1 MTAADSHQDVFSSWM
16 KSLGT
21 GAGTDTLIRFAG
33 SKSNSIDLTHAHPSG
48 LQQFLMGRKTR
59 LSMLLKDRE
68 SFLEAAVVAANL
80 VAKIS
85 ELSDDRGIDVGY
97 VAAGVTSWRS
107 IVNGRSEQFG
117 APVMLGKISLVRR
130 EDDDDFDV
138 QITERASANPALLR
152 HLARELDVHISA
164 QQLNGAAYTTARFD
178 PHAALTVVRRETNEI
193 PGFYAQDQILISTF
207 ADLVDPA
214 DPDLVDPTHPV
225 IGRLIAAHAPDAVE
239 KPVAEAAE
247 GAVNE
252 TPEAERN
259 NETEAASSSF
269 EFPEPDVAHP
279 SSDERDPAQE
289 FLVLDADVSQQN
301 VLDYVAA
308 GESVVVNAAAGTGQT
323 QTAVNAVALLVRE
336 GKRVLVVAERKNT
349 ARGFMERLESLKLD
363 SIAAHLTPQFGVEQF
378 RSKITQAILRNE
390 RATEPKLEKL
400 HETLVT
406 HRHALVDHVASLHTV
421 RERWNCSPYQ
431 AMQELAALTSLNPA
445 PATEV
450 QLKRSV
456 LDSLLER
463 SDVSTKL
470 ERAAELGAF
479 SQDAASK
486 PWYGAN
492 VRNRQA
498 AEDALELVQSLKKDF
513 EPLRERLAKTA
524 EESQIRPGT
533 SFAQWREQLEMLI
546 TVRSSLDKFE
556 PDIFDH
562 SVEDLIAATGSS
574 AWRRANKVEMSSMT
588 RSRLR
593 RVAKEFV
600 RPGVHLTNLHE
611 ALIDVQVQRERWQ
624 KYATSQR
631 HPSVPLGL
639 GDLKRD
645 LESVAERLQKLAA
658 LLPKDESLN
667 VESQSIEDLSK
678 RLNDLANDD
687 ATLRL
692 LPERNI
698 LEDQL
703 KERGLSEFLEDLRNR
718 QVRAE
723 MVKDEL
729 NLAWWRSALMAMISG
744 DDFLAMSD
752 GNMLRKIEAE
762 YRLADAAHV
771 QSGADR
777 LRWSLTKNWRDALVD
792 HRGAS
797 RDLRT
802 MLKIGDPTL
811 EQFASLP
818 AALVNS
824 TVPVLVGSPLHLAS
838 NIPTSM
844 VFDAVVLLDAYS
856 LSLRSAIGMISKS
869 SQVIAFGD
877 TMLGAPRSFEV
888 SVDPTATNREPDAPL
903 SALEQLSTVLPT
915 LSLEKVYRGVDERLT
930 ALLSEWYYDSE
941 LERLPGARA
950 FSGAFPGISVEYV
963 QDGTGVPS
971 IPMQP
976 VESTVAEVNR
986 VVDMVFAHIRRRP
999 VHSLAVIAGND
1010 VHARKIAEAIRIQ
1023 LPNYRWAN
1031 EFFQRQDDPFV
1042 VTSVQRAH
1050 SVERDAV
1057 IFALGYGR
1065 NTHGKVSNQ
1074 FGLLSEAQ
1082 GDEYLVSALTR
1093 PRASLQLV
1101 SSLRKEDVE
1110 WDRITSAPRFF
1121 LTLVGRLL
1129 DGESGIKG
1137 EGQAIADPLV
1147 RDLKERLEM
1156 LGARVQQSY
1165 RGVLDLAVASRD
1177 AEIAKGQH
1185 PLAVISD
1192 GTDSYRELSVRERS
1206 RLRPQRLEAMGWR
1219 YIPLWTIDVFSDPGT
1234 VAQRLGEYLGLF
1246 TTPDQP
1252 TPRTTSTPGDST
1264 PVKPTQAPVNGT
1276 NGVSKETETPAEALK
1291 DQAQMNDEALAKENA
1306 GAKENAEVSDNAPAN
1321 EATAA
1326 LGKSNTTV
1334 APPKRTTINDI
1345 PPASQVLP
1353 RVAKEDDPRA
1363 WGDSDDSDRDQW
1375 LKDQRPPHWG

>member
-48 LQQFLMGRKTR
+48 LSQFLMGRRTR
-59 LSMLLKDRE
+59 LSMLLRDRE
-68 SFLEAAVVAANL
+68 TYLEAATVAANL

-97 VAAGVTSWRS
+97 VAAGVTSWRAL
-107 IVNGRSEQFG
+107 VNGRSEQFG

-130 EDDDDFDV
+130 EEEDDYDV

-164 QQLNGAAYTTARFD
+164 QQLNAAAYTTARFD
-178 PHAALTVVRRETNEI
+178 PHAALSVVRRETNEL

-214 DPDLVDPTHPV
+214 DPDHLDPTHPV
-225 IGRLIAAHAPDAVE
+225 IGRLIAAHAADVIE
-239 KPVAEAAE
+239 KPASEMSAAPSASVEGSESESAEAAASATE
-247 GAVNE
+247 GESE
-252 TPEAERN
+252 TP
-259 NETEAASSSF
+259 AASSSF
-269 EFPEPDVAHP
+269 EFPEPEVDHP
-279 SSDERDPAQE
+279 SADERHPSEE
-289 FLVLDADVSQQN
+289 FLVLDADVSQQT

-308 GESVVVNAAAGTGQT
+308 GESVAVNAAAGTGQT
-323 QTAVNAVALLVRE
+323 QTAVNAVAMLVRE

-349 ARGFMERLESLKLD
+349 ARGFMNRLESLRLD
-363 SIAAHLTPQFGVEQF
+363 SIAAHLTPQLDVEEF
-378 RSKITQAILRNE
+378 RSKLTQAILRNE

-456 LDSLLER
+456 LDTLLDR
-463 SDVSTKL
+463 SDVSAKL

-479 SQDAASK
+479 TADAATK
-486 PWYGAN
+486 PWAGAN
-492 VRNRQA
+492 IRNRQGA
-498 AEDALELVQSLKKDF
+498 DEALKLVQSLKEDF
-513 EPLRERLAKTA
+513 EPLKERLAKTA
-524 EESQIRPGT
+524 EESQIRPGS
-533 SFAQWREQLEMLI
+533 SFVQWREQLEMLM

-574 AWRRANKVEMSSMT
+574 SWRKANNVEMSSMT

-600 RPGVHLTNLHE
+600 RPGVHLTDLHE
-611 ALIDVQVQRERWQ
+611 ALIDVHVQRERWQ

-645 LESVAERLQKLAA
+645 FESVAERLQKLAS
-658 LLPKDESLN
+658 LLPADQALN
-667 VESQSIEDLSK
+667 VEEQSIEDLSK
-678 RLNDLANDD
+678 RLNDLVDD
-687 ATLRL
+687 TDTLQI

-703 KERGLSEFLEDLRNR
+703 KERGLSEFLADLRNR
-718 QVRAE
+718 EVRTE

-777 LRWSLTKNWRDALVD
+777 LRWSLAKNWRDALAD

-811 EQFASLP
+811 EQFAALP
-818 AALVNS
+818 SALVNS
-824 TVPVLVGSPLHLAS
+824 MVPVLVGSPLHLAS
-838 NIPTSM
+838 NVPSTI
-844 VFDAVVLLDAYS
+844 VFDAVVLLDAYA

-877 TMLGAPRSFEV
+877 KMLGAPRSFEV

-915 LSLEKVYRGVDERLT
+915 CSLEKVYRGVDERLT

-941 LERLPGARA
+941 LERLPGSRA
-950 FSGAFPGISVEYV
+950 FSGAFPGLSADYV
-963 QDGTGVPS
+963 QDGSGVPS
-971 IPMQP
+971 IPTQP
-976 VESTVAEVNR
+976 VESTIAEVNR

-999 VHSLAVIAGND
+999 HHSLAVIAGNEL
-1010 VHARKIAEAIRIQ
+1010 HARKIAEAIRIQ
-1023 LPNYRWAN
+1023 LPNYRWAS
-1031 EFFQRQDDPFV
+1031 EFFKASEESFV

-1065 NTHGKVSNQ
+1065 NTHGKALHQ

-1093 PRASLQLV
+1093 PRESLQLV
-1101 SSLRKEDVE
+1101 SSLRKSDVE
-1110 WDRITSAPRFF
+1110 WDRLASAPRFF
-1121 LTLVGRLL
+1121 LTLVDRLL
-1129 DGESGIKG
+1129 DGESGFKG
-1137 EGQAIADPLV
+1137 EGQAIEDPLV
-1147 RDLKERLEM
+1147 RDLKDRLEM

-1165 RGVLDLAVASRD
+1165 RGVLDIAVASLD

-1192 GTDSYRELSVRERS
+1192 GTKNYRELSVRERS

-1219 YIPLWTIDVFSDPGT
+1219 YVPLWTIDVFSDPSA

-1246 TTPDQP
+1246 SNPAATPKPEADAQQP
-1252 TPRTTSTPGDST
+1252 TP
-1264 PVKPTQAPVNGT
+1264 
-1276 NGVSKETETPAEALK
+1276 E
-1291 DQAQMNDEALAKENA
+1291 
-1306 GAKENAEVSDNAPAN
+1306 AN
-1321 EATAA
+1321 EASESPAA
-1326 LGKSNTTV
+1326 APAAAGETKAKV
-1334 APPKRTTINDI
+1334 ATSHGTTIKDI
-1345 PPASQVLP
+1345 PPASAILP
-1353 RVAKEDDPRA
+1353 KVAKEDDPRA
-1363 WGDSDDSDRDQW
+1363 WGDFEESNRDQW
-1375 LKDQRPPHWG
+1375 LKEQRPPHWS